1 MFGLEGAVGVFGHL
15 HLHAELQ
22 RTSQRL
28 DQDQLSG
35 LTVRAL
41 HHEHAAAVT
50 SACDAKA
57 KAVRTRPPRSRRGGH
72 AEQRGGGAQVG
83 RQRQVVVRNGLRGE
97 RTGAGLHGT
106 GIPFTLAVVE
116 GKTSTSHHSLCLNT
130 TLIRSTHTQSQE
142 LIPLITF
149 KEL

>member
-83 RQRQVVVRNGLRGE
+83 RQRQVVVRNGLRGK

-130 TLIRSTHTQSQE
+130 TLIRSTHTQ
-142 LIPLITF
+142 
-149 KEL
+149 